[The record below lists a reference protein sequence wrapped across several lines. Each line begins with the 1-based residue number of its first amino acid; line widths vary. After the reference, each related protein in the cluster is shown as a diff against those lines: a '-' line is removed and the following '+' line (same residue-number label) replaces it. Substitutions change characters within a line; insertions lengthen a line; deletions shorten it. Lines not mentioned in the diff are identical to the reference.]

1 MQLITGAVEL
11 HSPSQDLSFKIL
23 FDSMPDALL
32 LVNECGHVVK
42 ANPPAQLLLGYS
54 IDAIIGLEVELLIP
68 ERYREHHRHYRKAFS
83 ENRETRAMGTGTPL
97 CVLTRDGREL
107 NVHIGLSPLQ
117 SIKQNYTLVTIKPV
131 DRRRQAEEALRIS
144 EERLRYAREA
154 ANLGVFDLDA
164 NFNILHWDERMHE
177 LWGLEPG
184 SHLNAQQLLSA
195 IHPDDQPSRQAA
207 LEYAADPEGNGKY
220 HAEYRVTNLQDGSE
234 RWVTAVGRMH
244 FHNGRPVRLVGVARD
259 VTEQKV
265 LEKKLEEQRAKAEQV
280 FTQQVAAQTA
290 SAIAHEINQPLAAIS
305 AYSEVALHSLESNT
319 IDTVK
324 LKRALEGCVSQA
336 QRAGNSLHELLAFL
350 QKDNLV
356 KDQLN
361 INEAV
366 REALN
371 IARSSGLGHFRAT
384 LHLEKNIRPV
394 LANHTHVIKILVNL
408 LINAVEAMQGANMP
422 ESTINIK
429 VRTNSEI
436 SMAHI
441 SVQDYGPGLP
451 PEIAKRIFEPFFTT
465 KPNGIGLGL
474 AVSRALS
481 EANGGKLWAEPN
493 ESTGTTLHLTLPFVS

>member
-1 MQLITGAVEL
+1 MQ
-11 HSPSQDLSFKIL
+11 SPSQDLSFKIL

-97 CVLTRDGREL
+97 SVLTRDGREL

-117 SIKQNYTLVTIKPV
+117 SIKQHYTLVTIKPV

-184 SHLNAQQLLSA
+184 SHLNSQQLLSA
-195 IHPDDQPSRQAA
+195 IHPDDLPSRQAA
-207 LEYAADPEGNGKY
+207 LEHAADPEGNGRY

-244 FHNGRPVRLVGVARD
+244 FHNGRPIRLVGVARD
-259 VTEQKV
+259 VTEQKI
-265 LEKKLEEQRAKAEQV
+265 LEKKLEEQRAKAEHI

-305 AYSEVALHSLESNT
+305 AYSEVALHALESNS
-319 IDTVK
+319 IDTIK
-324 LKRALEGCVSQA
+324 LKRALEGCVEQA

-350 QKDNLV
+350 QKDNLIRE
-356 KDQLN
+356 QLN

-366 REALN
+366 KEALN
-371 IARSSGLGHFRAT
+371 IAKRSGFGNFNTT
-384 LHLEKNIRPV
+384 LNLEKNIRPV
-394 LANHTHVIKILVNL
+394 FGSHTHVIKILVNL
-408 LINAVEAMQGANMP
+408 LRNAVEAMQGAGMP
-422 ESTINIK
+422 AGKITIK
-429 VRTNSEI
+429 VRTNSEMN
-436 SMAHI
+436 MAHVA
-441 SVQDYGPGLP
+441 VQDYGPGMA

-465 KPNGIGLGL
+465 KSTGIGLGL
-474 AVSRALS
+474 VVSRALA

-493 ESTGTTLHLTLPFVS
+493 EHTGTTFHFTLPFVS